1 MTLKPGNIDGLINAA
16 GSQGEPLD
24 GRPKQHQGLC
34 PCKPALAAEGSGARG
49 GEATPHTRADAEPTP
64 KGAGP
69 PPFNLTELRSRHV
82 FQVLAYELGDLCVGI
97 DPDFRSFWTRS

>member
-1 MTLKPGNIDGLINAA
+1 MPLAA
-16 GSQGEPLD
+16 RGSPLD

-69 PPFNLTELRSRHV
+69 PPFNLTSLRLR
-82 FQVLAYELGDLCVGI
+82 ARIREAGTGEGDGSPKPGPASKPAV
-97 DPDFRSFWTRS
+97 R